1 MRPRSGTPDGR
12 GSHAVLS
19 SKPERPTGPLRF
31 LSRSAPIA
39 SGGACLPPSAA
50 CPTCAPVSSSRRC
63 PAACYRPARLPSRW
77 RAGAAGGGLPV
88 ARGGRWQVGREKWPC
103 EKWLYMSYT
112 RGASSPSWRLMLL
125 QHDLIG
131 LERCAADATT
141 RIIQK
146 NERAFFTD
154 LTGTIIGGRCDPHV
168 RNVTRLAG
176 SSLRHTL
183 APSYWEKQQRPGGRD
198 HQAVNA
204 RRARFQSRCL
214 PADSHAGV

>member
-12 GSHAVLS
+12 GSHAVIS

-31 LSRSAPIA
+31 LSRSAPIS
-39 SGGACLPPSAA
+39 SGGASLPLSAA
-50 CPTCAPVSSSRRC
+50 CPTFEPVFSSRR
-63 PAACYRPARLPSRW
+63 

-88 ARGGRWQVGREKWPC
+88 ARSGRWRGCREKWPREKWPR
-103 EKWLYMSYT
+103 EKWLYMSST
-112 RGASSPSWRLMLL
+112 RGASSPPWRLLLL
-125 QHDLIG
+125 QHDLIS
-131 LERCAADATT
+131 LERRAADATT
-141 RIIQK
+141 RLIQE
-146 NERAFFTD
+146 NARACFTD
-154 LTGTIIGGRCDPHV
+154 LTGTIIGGLCDPHV
-168 RNVTRLAG
+168 RHVTRLAG

-214 PADSHAGV
+214 SADSHAGV

>member
-1 MRPRSGTPDGR
+1 MI
-12 GSHAVLS
+12 S

-31 LSRSAPIA
+31 LSRSAPIS
-39 SGGACLPPSAA
+39 SGGASLPLSAA
-50 CPTCAPVSSSRRC
+50 CPTFEPVFSSRRC

-88 ARGGRWQVGREKWPC
+88 ARSGRWRAAGRRRRGCREKWPREKWPR
-103 EKWLYMSYT
+103 EKWLYMSST
-112 RGASSPSWRLMLL
+112 RGASSPPWRLLLL
-125 QHDLIG
+125 QHDLIS
-131 LERCAADATT
+131 LERRAADATI
-141 RIIQK
+141 RLIQE
-146 NERAFFTD
+146 NARACFTD
-154 LTGTIIGGRCDPHV
+154 LTGTIIGGLCDPHV
-168 RNVTRLAG
+168 RHVTRLAG

-214 PADSHAGV
+214 SADSHAGV